1 MFLILYSQILGK
13 NHKTINIPAT
23 THHESDQQTFICYL
37 SKLSS
42 LLVRHLQKP
51 LQCPVR
57 LTRHF
62 RHHFWNRTAAKQ
74 AANRERF
81 HKIEVVNFKL
91 QTFFT
96 STDVFH
102 KTLETSTQIVV
113 YFREAIFNIFS

>member
-1 MFLILYSQILGK
+1 MARAIDWAVSFSLVCEDSETWKLLGFQLTSVAEKLIIPKDQINHKNNLKTTDMFLILYSQILGK

-62 RHHFWNRTAAKQ
+62 RHHF
-74 AANRERF
+74 
-81 HKIEVVNFKL
+81 
-91 QTFFT
+91 
-96 STDVFH
+96 
-102 KTLETSTQIVV
+102 
-113 YFREAIFNIFS
+113 